1 MVCANSNS
9 YSTLTSLMLL
19 LAIQTLKSALQ
30 SNQLSK
36 ANAELNKLKGV
47 MLDMDSLPPLSL
59 ETPNAAAERLA
70 ARDVLELAVFLA
82 IKNEDSSSFARSVA
96 SLRPYYEKG
105 VSGASENE
113 NIILG
118 LNLLYLLVENKLA
131 EFHSELE
138 LLNDEQLKSK
148 SIAFCT
154 QLDQHLNLGSYDQV
168 LSAAKNPPVDYY
180 QFFLRSLLDTVRIN
194 IGDCAA
200 ASYSKLTIDAA
211 TSVLLFSSKEETLNF
226 IRDEYPDWEIGD
238 KEIDLRVTKVVK
250 SEEIDSKSLISQT
263 LGYATELERIV

>member
-1 MVCANSNS
+1 
-9 YSTLTSLMLL
+9 
-19 LAIQTLKSALQ
+19 LKAALQ
-30 SNQLSK
+30 SNDLGK
-36 ANAELNKLKGV
+36 ANSELNKLKGV
-47 MLDMDSLPPLSL
+47 MLDMDSLPPMSV
-59 ETPNAAAERLA
+59 ETPTAAAERLA
-70 ARDVLELAVFLA
+70 AREVLEWAVFLS

-105 VSGASENE
+105 MGQAMPTSENE
-113 NIILG
+113 NTVLG
-118 LNLLYLLVENKLA
+118 LNLMYLLVENKLA

-138 LLNDEQLKSK
+138 LLNDEQLKCAP
-148 SIAFCT
+148 IAFCT

-200 ASYSKLTIDAA
+200 ASYSKLTVDAA
-211 TSVLLFSSKEETLNF
+211 TSVLMFSSKEETLAF
-226 IRDEYPDWEIGD
+226 IKEEYPDWQIGD
-238 KEIDLRVTKVVK
+238 KEIDLRATKVVK